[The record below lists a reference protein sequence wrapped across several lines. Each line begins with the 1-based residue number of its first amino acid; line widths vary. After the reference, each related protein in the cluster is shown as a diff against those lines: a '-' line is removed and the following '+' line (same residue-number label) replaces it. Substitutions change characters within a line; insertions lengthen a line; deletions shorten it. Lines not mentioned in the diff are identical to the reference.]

1 MEALSKKGTPASAR
15 TGTGAG
21 TARLAPPCTATESS
35 LHLSAP
41 YQCQLIRGQP
51 FMADYRPAAAG
62 RGVPATPRRHSV
74 SCGTPFDSLRRA
86 GRRSGRGQPC
96 SLLISGFSLPGNALP
111 CRATCIRNCSH
122 SWATGRPICAG
133 FSCADTAPKFT
144 SGTTVPPRASH
155 PPRAAPGRW
164 GSYRAMPCC
173 LLSQAEGFTTLV
185 PALVGPVTQGDTR
198 PTGIKRGGSMMTR
211 LESNRAMPTADENRR
226 MRRRAQFRRARFS
239 RRQSVVR

>member
-111 CRATCIRNCSH
+111 GRAQ
-122 SWATGRPICAG
+122 G
-133 FSCADTAPKFT
+133 KFT
-144 SGTTVPPRASH
+144 LTARH
-155 PPRAAPGRW
+155 LK
-164 GSYRAMPCC
+164 
-173 LLSQAEGFTTLV
+173 LLQ
-185 PALVGPVTQGDTR
+185 QG
-198 PTGIKRGGSMMTR
+198 IIW
-211 LESNRAMPTADENRR
+211 ENRPDDGDEDFWPVQGLDFKR
-226 MRRRAQFRRARFS
+226 PYGDYTYYMYEMAGILGEPYAVNPATNKIVEDKAKDAALEKLHHELLGALQLLLLYGEMPETP
-239 RRQSVVR
+239 

>member
-1 MEALSKKGTPASAR
+1 MEALSKKRTPASAR

-111 CRATCIRNCSH
+111 GRATCIRNCSH
-122 SWATGRPICAG
+122 SWA
-133 FSCADTAPKFT
+133 
-144 SGTTVPPRASH
+144 SGKMTWQMHTII
-155 PPRAAPGRW
+155 
-164 GSYRAMPCC
+164 SYQFKP
-173 LLSQAEGFTTLV
+173 TLEV
-185 PALVGPVTQGDTR
+185 EREDIFKTR
-198 PTGIKRGGSMMTR
+198 MARMSWM
-211 LESNRAMPTADENRR
+211 LE
-226 MRRRAQFRRARFS
+226 
-239 RRQSVVR
+239 